1 MNKRLVQMNTVSLL
15 GYVRM
20 RWRLRPSRK
29 ARLPVG
35 GWAGLSVL
43 LVLAGV
49 LSFGEA
55 EAASFDCANAKGD
68 VDKLVCDDPELNEL
82 DELVVSYYESASTT
96 LTSAR
101 REALRASQR
110 NWLQD
115 QSKCSGPTTRQCLF
129 KRYKARL
136 LLLEVQYGQ
145 GNSTKPLIY
154 RCDGPENEINVSF
167 FKTDPPTV
175 SLSLGEPQDEPF
187 TAVLQPSEKGEKY
200 VTADGLTFWA
210 NGDEGSLALVNGK
223 KAACRLM

>member
-1 MNKRLVQMNTVSLL
+1 MTAVSY
-15 GYVRM
+15 GVSMRM
-20 RWRLRPSRK
+20 RWKIGPSCK
-29 ARLPVG
+29 ARLSVV
-35 GWAGLSVL
+35 GWAGLSVF

-49 LSFGEA
+49 LSFREA
-55 EAASFDCANAKGD
+55 GAASFDCANAKGA
-68 VDKLVCDDPELNEL
+68 VDKLVCDDPELSEL

-96 LTSAR
+96 LTGAR

-115 QSKCSGPTTRQCLF
+115 QSKCTGSTTRQCLF

-154 RCDGPENEINVSF
+154 RCDGPEHEINVSF

-175 SLSLGEPQDEPF
+175 SLSLGESRDEPV
-187 TAVLQPSEKGEKY
+187 TAVLQPSDKGERY
-200 VTADGLTFWA
+200 VAADGLVFWA
-210 NGDEGSLALVNGK
+210 KGDEGSLALVNGK
-223 KAACRLM
+223 KAACRLK